1 VLSKEE
7 KAYCRALEAL
17 QKRDFGAADKEFSIC
32 RPMFADSRGFRIISE
47 ATGMLVQLQ
56 KEKEK
61 LIKIKTEIKEAVCH
75 GEETVVC
82 GQGEQEET
90 R

>member
-1 VLSKEE
+1 MLSLEE

-17 QKRDFGAADKEFSIC
+17 KKRDYVTADREFDNCAS
-32 RPMFADSRGFRIISE
+32 MFADSRGFKIISE
-47 ATGMLVQLQ
+47 AARMLARLRN
-56 KEKEK
+56 EKSNTVN
-61 LIKIKTEIKEAVCH
+61 IKTEIKESVSH
-75 GEETVVC
+75 GEETIVC